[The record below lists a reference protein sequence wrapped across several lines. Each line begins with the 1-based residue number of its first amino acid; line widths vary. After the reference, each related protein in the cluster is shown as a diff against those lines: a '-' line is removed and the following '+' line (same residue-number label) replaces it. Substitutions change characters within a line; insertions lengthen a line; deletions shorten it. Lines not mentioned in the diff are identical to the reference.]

1 MNVELPETLVI
12 IESIVYKSNGFAIG
26 AVSDPKDCH
35 FILYI
40 FLIFWFE
47 LDGEHIWRVN
57 LSTTINNFYQKAS
70 RCGLSVKYPNNSS
83 GLFNVKFLLLKI
95 QPLRR

>member
-1 MNVELPETLVI
+1 MRD
-12 IESIVYKSNGFAIG
+12 FQ
-26 AVSDPKDCH
+26 C
-35 FILYI
+35 ILYI
-40 FLIFWFE
+40 FLKFLFE
-47 LDGEHIWRVN
+47 LDGEYILRVN
-57 LSTTINNFYQKAS
+57 VSTNIDNFSQKAS

>member
-1 MNVELPETLVI
+1 MQLLSRVEIKLIRDFL
-12 IESIVYKSNGFAIG
+12 
-26 AVSDPKDCH
+26 

-40 FLIFWFE
+40 FLIFLFE
-47 LDGEHIWRVN
+47 LDGEYILRVN
-57 LSTTINNFYQKAS
+57 LSTNIDNYYQKAS

>member
-1 MNVELPETLVI
+1 MLLFSRVERKLIRDFL
-12 IESIVYKSNGFAIG
+12 
-26 AVSDPKDCH
+26 

-40 FLIFWFE
+40 FLIFLFE
-47 LDGEHIWRVN
+47 LDGEYILGVD
-57 LSTTINNFYQKAS
+57 LSTNIDNFYQKAS